1 MEAKTTNYPSAAHIL
16 SERGKA
22 IKEEWQ
28 VARLLGEGQRERIR
42 EKEASRPSLLL
53 GGGGA
58 DQMKQNF

>member
-42 EKEASRPSLLL
+42 EKEA
-53 GGGGA
+53 
-58 DQMKQNF
+58 